1 MLIITGKKK
10 KKIGRGN
17 GGFGCAALPR
27 LQVFHFNHIRCV
39 AIMTPFVII
48 TFILPF
54 PYSPSLPPPIHHHPY
69 FIIMMYK
76 SYPYIKY
83 HAPV

>member
-1 MLIITGKKK
+1 MLIITEKK

-48 TFILPF
+48 TFLLPLPLFFGPSIIIRIL
-54 PYSPSLPPPIHHHPY
+54 SS
-69 FIIMMYK
+69 
-76 SYPYIKY
+76 
-83 HAPV
+83 